1 MARGREKSA
10 FGEIRALGSRAR
22 LPEFHLHTLAITYV
36 ADRGHAQR
44 IAAFGDRPQA
54 VFSRKFR
61 AVITRRE
68 QIEPASH
75 RSTPSARSV
84 LLTMHHMPG
93 VKSAR
98 QENLYSPADEIRS
111 VVAK

>member
-22 LPEFHLHTLAITYV
+22 FPEFHLHTLAITYV
-36 ADRGHAQR
+36 ADRGHDQR
-44 IAAFGDRPQA
+44 IDAIGDRTQA
-54 VFSRKFR
+54 DFHREFR
-61 AVITRRE
+61 AVLPRRE
-68 QIEPASH
+68 QIEPGSH
-75 RSTPSARSV
+75 RSTPPARSV
-84 LLTMHHMPG
+84 LLTMHHMSG

-98 QENLYSPADEIRS
+98 WENLCSLVDEIRS